1 MDNQTMLDPG
11 LRKALEGLKKHQG
24 QKESAAVAAEML
36 KGKILAPAVWDKAPA
51 PDGHGQL
58 VFPPDTNISLMV
70 MERQDKKNFFPFFT
84 SKETLEKW
92 IPKEQCLVLTFDQF
106 MPFLKMAGGEVD
118 GVILDPEDLDIT
130 LDTSFLQQL
139 EKIRLRGLS
148 ANRIV
153 KGDKVTVKDPGEE
166 GKYLGNVL
174 AKTAESMPEVRSI
187 VLKER
192 LMPDNSQHWFIIVD
206 ADSEDPV
213 LFSKL
218 SAEGSRLA
226 GGRDMEF
233 MFGSTELG
241 KKIMHDS
248 MPVYTREKA

>member
-1 MDNQTMLDPG
+1 M
-11 LRKALEGLKKHQG
+11 
-24 QKESAAVAAEML
+24 
-36 KGKILAPAVWDKAPA
+36 
-51 PDGHGQL
+51 
-58 VFPPDTNISLMV
+58 
-70 MERQDKKNFFPFFT
+70 
-84 SKETLEKW
+84 
-92 IPKEQCLVLTFDQF
+92 
-106 MPFLKMAGGEVD
+106 
-118 GVILDPEDLDIT
+118 
-130 LDTSFLQQL
+130 
-139 EKIRLRGLS
+139 
-148 ANRIV
+148 
-153 KGDKVTVKDPGEE
+153 
-166 GKYLGNVL
+166 
-174 AKTAESMPEVRSI
+174 
-187 VLKER
+187 LKER

>member
-1 MDNQTMLDPG
+1 M
-11 LRKALEGLKKHQG
+11 
-24 QKESAAVAAEML
+24 
-36 KGKILAPAVWDKAPA
+36 
-51 PDGHGQL
+51 
-58 VFPPDTNISLMV
+58 
-70 MERQDKKNFFPFFT
+70 
-84 SKETLEKW
+84 
-92 IPKEQCLVLTFDQF
+92 
-106 MPFLKMAGGEVD
+106 
-118 GVILDPEDLDIT
+118 
-130 LDTSFLQQL
+130 
-139 EKIRLRGLS
+139 
-148 ANRIV
+148 
-153 KGDKVTVKDPGEE
+153 
-166 GKYLGNVL
+166 L

-241 KKIMHDS
+241 KSCTIPCPSTPGKRPDPIREREDTDS
-248 MPVYTREKA
+248 RKEAAACRCLNK